1 MKPLRFV
8 GSTLEDLATFP
19 EAARRA
25 AGFELWQVQVGAE
38 PSDFKPMPTIG
49 AGAYEIRIRV
59 QGQWRVVY
67 VAKHAEAVYVLH
79 CFQKKTQKTARSDL
93 ELAARRYRSIGA

>member
-8 GSTLEDLATFP
+8 GSALEDLAGFP
-19 EAARRA
+19 EPARR
-25 AGFELWQVQVGAE
+25 WQVQVGAE
-38 PSDFKPMPTIG
+38 PRDFKPMPSIG
-49 AGAYEIRIRV
+49 TGAYEIRIRV

-79 CFQKKTQKTARSDL
+79 CFQKKTQKTARGDL
-93 ELAARRYRSIGA
+93 ELAAQRYRSIGART